1 MGKGMIKIVTLDF
14 YLQFKENALHGGK
27 ACYNIVGEVH
37 LIQND
42 PRTNIKHEINTTFE
56 NKMDKKH

>member
-1 MGKGMIKIVTLDF
+1 MAAKLVITLLGRF
-14 YLQFKENALHGGK
+14 T
-27 ACYNIVGEVH
+27 

-42 PRTNIKHEINTTFE
+42 PRTNIKHEINTTSE